1 MRWKIGEI
9 GEIDAALDF
18 EVLINSQ
25 EEGEELCAK
34 GGWNQET
41 SVLLSSRNSSADV
54 LSTSYQT
61 QHIEGLRRRSN
72 SWLNVTQT

>member
-54 LSTSYQT
+54 LQT